1 MTTENSDGCFLFENV
16 VELTESDWFW
26 IWWIRWKIYLYYVNP
41 VSCMSFSSHFQSLNC
56 FHRLSSSTT
65 EIKESSNPF
74 NIKLMRTQTY
84 AFSCR
89 TPLFQ
94 KRVQCVVNKLAFP
107 TPSPCTHDCCLMKI
121 MQKEQT
127 NAYRCIEANTNFF
140 PSNTQLTNKNTKAW
154 KGDHTHS

>member
-1 MTTENSDGCFLFENV
+1 MIISDISRTRCGPLREKMTTVNSDGCFLFENV

-41 VSCMSFSSHFQSLNC
+41 VSWMSFSSHFQSLNC

-94 KRVQCVVNKLAFP
+94 KRVQCVVNKLALSYP
-107 TPSPCTHDCCLMKI
+107 HSLTL
-121 MQKEQT
+121 
-127 NAYRCIEANTNFF
+127 NTWLLSHENHAKR
-140 PSNTQLTNKNTKAW
+140 TNKCIQVHW
-154 KGDHTHS
+154 GQY